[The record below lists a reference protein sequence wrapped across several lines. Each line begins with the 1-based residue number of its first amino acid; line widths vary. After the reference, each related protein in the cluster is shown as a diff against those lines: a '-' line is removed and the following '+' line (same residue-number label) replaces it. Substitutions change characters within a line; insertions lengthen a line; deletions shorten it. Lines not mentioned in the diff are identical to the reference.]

1 MSKQEGEYTNRKA
14 RTIQTLAQAATKT
27 KAKMGSLFKPLL
39 DILHQ
44 TVIDELHLFQQI
56 FDVLRNLIYM
66 TLKLDQE
73 QSTNTHTAALKKA
86 IAECGVSFSLYEK
99 KDGTQ
104 HTTGHL

>member
-14 RTIQTLAQAATKT
+14 PTIQTLAQAATKTT

-44 TVIDELHLFQQI
+44 TVIDELHLFRRI

-73 QSTNTHTAALKKA
+73 QSIQLH
-86 IAECGVSFSLYEK
+86 
-99 KDGTQ
+99 
-104 HTTGHL
+104 